1 MLELDQ
7 GASRLAAAGEIAHIR
22 DFEETDP
29 PDAFDGADGPS
40 GHTILR
46 LVRKPPSF
54 RLKVSATVAVASA
67 VSASQ

>member
-1 MLELDQ
+1 MLEFDQ
-7 GASRLAAAGEIAHIR
+7 GASRLAAPGEPASIR

-29 PDAFDGADGPS
+29 PDAFNGADGPF

-54 RLKVSATVAVASA
+54 RLKVSATVAVGSA
-67 VSASQ
+67 ASASQ